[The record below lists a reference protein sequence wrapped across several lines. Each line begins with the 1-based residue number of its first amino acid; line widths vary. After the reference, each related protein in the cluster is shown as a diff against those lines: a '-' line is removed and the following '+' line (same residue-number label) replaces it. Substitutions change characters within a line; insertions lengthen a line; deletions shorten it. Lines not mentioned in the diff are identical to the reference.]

1 MEIDVHEH
9 VGTNGTCSGTYK
21 HPVVREWLA
30 ANPRVHFH
38 FTPIGGSWMN
48 QVETWF
54 SVLQRRAITR
64 GVFRSVTDLR
74 AAINRFLTGWNQQC
88 RPFSWVKSAD
98 AILTKASRPRIT
110 ESVH

>member
-1 MEIDVHEH
+1 
-9 VGTNGTCSGTYK
+9 
-21 HPVVREWLA
+21 
-30 ANPRVHFH
+30 
-38 FTPIGGSWMN
+38 MN

-88 RPFSWVKSAD
+88 RLFSWVKSAD